1 MDRQRE
7 HFDPLQMSDFQLK
20 DNQTVA
26 SQIYKTLRER
36 IINMQLP
43 PGVTMSEQETANALG
58 VSRTPVREAI
68 RRLEQENI
76 LEDTGRGAVVV
87 GISREDMMD
96 MYDMRLNIEG
106 MSARRAARN
115 ISPEELA
122 EMREVVE
129 LQRFYIDKSDG
140 DNSDQIKNL
149 DSQFHELLYKSSGS
163 KAFYDTLS
171 SMHKKMTKFRKASVS
186 NHSRAVRALE
196 EHVAIMEAL
205 GSHDEEL
212 AEKLTLRHVLN
223 ARSSMTGLE
232 I

>member
-1 MDRQRE
+1 MRE
-7 HFDPLQMSDFQLK
+7 HKSISIADQIFEQLEHDILTGK
-20 DNQTVA
+20 YPRGEVL
-26 SQIYKTLRER
+26 SELR
-36 IINMQLP
+36 LS
-43 PGVTMSEQETANALG
+43 SELG

-205 GSHDEEL
+205 SSHDEEL